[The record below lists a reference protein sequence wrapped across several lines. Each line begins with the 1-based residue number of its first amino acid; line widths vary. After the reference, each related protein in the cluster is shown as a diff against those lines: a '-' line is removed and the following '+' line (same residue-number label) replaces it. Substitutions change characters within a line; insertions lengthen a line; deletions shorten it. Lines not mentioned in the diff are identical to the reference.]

1 MSELAGKHVVVTGA
15 TGALGAAVVPALLAR
30 GATCHLPMV
39 EPAVPAHAAWKDQAG
54 VVATPGVALDD
65 EAAVTRYYAAL
76 PGLWASI
83 HLVGGFAMAPIV
95 DTTLA
100 DLDRMHAL
108 NTRTCFLGC
117 REAVRAIR
125 RTGGGGGRI
134 VNVAARPALVAGA
147 GAGMIA
153 YAASKA
159 AVVAITQGLAAEV
172 LADGIW
178 VNAIAPSIIDTPANR
193 AAMPGADH
201 ARWPRP
207 AELAEAIA
215 FLAGPGN
222 ALVSGAVIPLFG
234 RA

>member
-39 EPAVPAHAAWKDQAG
+39 ETAVPAHAGWKDAAG

-95 DTTLA
+95 DTAVA
-100 DLDRMHAL
+100 DLERMHAL

-125 RTGGGGGRI
+125 RTGGGGRI
-134 VNVAARPALVAGA
+134 VNVAARPALVAAA

-153 YAASKA
+153 YAAAKA

-193 AAMPGADH
+193 TAMPAADH
-201 ARWPRP
+201 ARWPKP

-215 FLAGPGN
+215 FLAGPQN